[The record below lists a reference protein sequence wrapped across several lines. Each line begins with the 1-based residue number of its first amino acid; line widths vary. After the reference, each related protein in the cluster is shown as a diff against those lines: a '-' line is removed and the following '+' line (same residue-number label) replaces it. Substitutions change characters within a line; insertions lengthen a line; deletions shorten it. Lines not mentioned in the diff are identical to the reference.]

1 MDIDNDLMLCDVN
14 DAPSISDLI
23 RECQY
28 EGNNFHLTM
37 NDYDW
42 LSNTNSMSPND
53 IDNEV
58 RKIKEETYDE
68 DSNSS
73 VFIQEQL
80 PVSLF
85 KETKHHQ
92 WSWSETFVPSK
103 YNYYYYFLFIYI
115 IYVYT
120 MNNICIF
127 QMKTYHV

>member
-1 MDIDNDLMLCDVN
+1 MDIENNLMLCDVN

-28 EGNNFHLTM
+28 ESNNFHLTM

-53 IDNEV
+53 IDNEIK
-58 RKIKEETYDE
+58 KIKEEIYDE
-68 DSNSS
+68 DSNNSS

-85 KETKHHQ
+85 KETKHGQ
-92 WSWSETFVPSK
+92 WSWSERFLPSK
-103 YNYYYYFLFIYI
+103 YNYHYYFLFIYI
-115 IYVYT
+115 
-120 MNNICIF
+120 
-127 QMKTYHV
+127 